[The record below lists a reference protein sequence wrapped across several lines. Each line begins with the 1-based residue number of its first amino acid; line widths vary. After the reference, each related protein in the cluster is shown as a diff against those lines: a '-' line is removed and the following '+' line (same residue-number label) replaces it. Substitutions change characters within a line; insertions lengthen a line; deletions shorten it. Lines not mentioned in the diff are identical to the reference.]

1 MTHKK
6 KMLRLNRYIQ
16 FKLIESYENGKNP
29 LYVKDV
35 AKKRRASVYQV
46 KLAGKRAC
54 KKVPF
59 PTIRL
64 FDLKFPS
71 EFKPIIGWQPVDEN
85 NKIEWFEDNEK
96 RKAQSDGIKEV
107 HNEQVKKAREVKL
120 ITEKKGNQL
129 LLPM

>member
-64 FDLKFPS
+64 FDLTINSFW
-71 EFKPIIGWQPVDEN
+71 FKLSTMITFCFKLD
-85 NKIEWFEDNEK
+85 
-96 RKAQSDGIKEV
+96 IKY
-107 HNEQVKKAREVKL
+107 N
-120 ITEKKGNQL
+120 
-129 LLPM
+129 